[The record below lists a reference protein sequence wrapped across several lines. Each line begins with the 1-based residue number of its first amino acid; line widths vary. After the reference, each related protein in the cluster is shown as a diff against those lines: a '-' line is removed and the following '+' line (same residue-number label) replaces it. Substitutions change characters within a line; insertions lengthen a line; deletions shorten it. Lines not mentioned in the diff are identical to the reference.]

1 MSNELIQALQVMTE
15 SSLSEVNTMMPGR
28 IISYDAARNRAIVQ
42 PMMPKSL
49 ANGEALDPPTIA
61 EVPIAWGMGSG
72 GTAGLTAPIK
82 PGDGVM
88 LHFSQRSL
96 EGWLSGN
103 NTAPD
108 DPRRFDLT
116 DAVAVPGLAA
126 SGVSAN
132 PTDVELRF
140 GPVKLRMRPDGGAV
154 LETAGGNLTITADGV
169 AAFTGPKVTVSGDV
183 IVTGDVVAGT
193 ISLRNHVHLGV
204 QSGAGMSGVPK
215 P

>member
-15 SSLSEVNTMMPGR
+15 STLSEVNTMMPGK
-28 IISYDAARNRAIVQ
+28 IISYDAARNRAVVQ
-42 PMMPKSL
+42 PIQPKSL
-49 ANGEALDPPTIA
+49 ANGESLPPPTIA

-103 NTAPD
+103 DTAPD

-132 PTDVELRF
+132 ATDVELRF
-140 GPVKLRMRPDGGAV
+140 GPVKLRLRPDGGAV
-154 LETAGGNLTITADGV
+154 LETAGGNLTIDASGRAT
-169 AAFTGPKVTVSGDV
+169 FSGDV
-183 IVTGDVVAGT
+183 YVGGDVFAGN
-193 ISLRNHVHLGV
+193 ISLKTHKHLGV
-204 QSGAGMSGVPK
+204 QPGGGISGIPT

>member
-1 MSNELIQALQVMTE
+1 MSNALIQAMQIATE
-15 SSLSEVNTMMPGR
+15 TSLSEVNTMMPGK
-28 IISYDAARNRAIVQ
+28 IISYDPARNRAIVQ
-42 PMMPKSL
+42 PIQPKAMADGTSL
-49 ANGEALDPPTIA
+49 EPPTIA

-88 LHFSQRSL
+88 LQFSQRSL

-103 NTAPD
+103 NMAPD

-126 SGVSAN
+126 SGVVAN
-132 PTDVELRF
+132 ATDVELRF
-140 GPVKLRMRPDGGAV
+140 GPVKLRLRPDGGAV
-154 LETAGGNLTITADGV
+154 LETVGGNLTITADGV
-169 AAFTGPKVTVSGDV
+169 AAFTGPRVTVSGDV
-183 IVTGDVVAGT
+183 VVTGDVTAGT

-204 QSGAGMSGVPK
+204 QSGGGISGVPR